1 MSKRDRPIQADMTQ
15 QEVADA
21 LGTTRAAVADIEK
34 RALRKLKRELEKR
47 GFTMDDFFTYQKKRT
62 IKI

>member
-1 MSKRDRPIQADMTQ
+1 MQADMTQ

-34 RALRKLKRELEKR
+34 RALRKLRNELSKR
-47 GFTMDDFFTYQKKRT
+47 GYTMEDFFTYQKKRNP
-62 IKI
+62 II